1 MSEGEGRG
9 IYRKYEAVRVKIVQ
23 QEFRIKKGEKVKYR
37 DIPADLTKICRWA
50 YAVTTVTVK
59 VQCKDVRNID

>member
-37 DIPADLTKICRWA
+37 ESSADLMKVCRWA
-50 YAVTTVTVK
+50 YVVAIAILS
-59 VQCKDVRNID
+59 KDVHNID